1 MISTKRAT
9 LIICEKDKDKRN
21 ELIDKLSD
29 ENAKYLLKQ
38 YLKTGGGIRTMMV
51 HIQLMLGNG
60 LTGMQMVFQ
69 NVTISMKKA
78 TALLIRLHLMVKP

>member
-38 YLKTGGGIRTMMV
+38 YL
-51 HIQLMLGNG
+51 
-60 LTGMQMVFQ
+60 
-69 NVTISMKKA
+69 NVIHGDPEFDFKIELK
-78 TALLIRLHLMVKP
+78 

>member
-1 MISTKRAT
+1 MDQYFDVRGTNMISTKRAT

-38 YLKTGGGIRTMMV
+38 YL
-51 HIQLMLGNG
+51 
-60 LTGMQMVFQ
+60 
-69 NVTISMKKA
+69 NVIHGDPEFDFKIELK
-78 TALLIRLHLMVKP
+78 